1 MESHCLNQS
10 RANLRRVT
18 ELAEK
23 NLNPTTHAKEFFK
36 QHIVEVTLVFKYYKA
51 LQTAGVRN
59 LQHA

>member
-23 NLNPTTHAKEFFK
+23 NLNSYHSCKRVFQTTHCWSHSSI
-36 QHIVEVTLVFKYYKA
+36 QIL
-51 LQTAGVRN
+51 
-59 LQHA
+59 